1 MVYRYPEKPSY
12 VFVSDVFSEN
22 KSFWKTVK
30 PFLANETSNNCN
42 KIRLIQKDEIISRSK
57 DVA

>member
-1 MVYRYPEKPSY
+1 MVYRYPEKPSC

-30 PFLANETSNNCN
+30 PFLGNEISNNCN
-42 KIRLIQKDEIISRSK
+42 KITLIQKDEIISRSK